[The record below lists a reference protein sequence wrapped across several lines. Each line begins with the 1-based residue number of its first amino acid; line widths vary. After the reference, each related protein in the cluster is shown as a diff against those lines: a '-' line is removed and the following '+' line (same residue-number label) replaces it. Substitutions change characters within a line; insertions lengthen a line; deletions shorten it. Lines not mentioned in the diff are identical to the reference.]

1 MEYYSNFAGKYIATN
16 REIQSKVTIELVE
29 FERWMV
35 QVKDFRQIADHLRE
49 IYRID
54 LLSIEYT
61 NKKWKISTRNRA

>member
-1 MEYYSNFAGKYIATN
+1 MEYYSNFAGKYISTN

-54 LLSIEYT
+54 LISIEYT
-61 NKKWKISTRNRA
+61 NKKWKISTHNRA